1 MSTSQEREAERYQ
14 EEIEEKRNQE
24 IARQQAARAAE
35 EPLLARQRASLERD
49 LDLKE
54 KYDRGEGEVFQS
66 TLDEFEAGRKRIDE
80 LAHKNGTYGSTEHR
94 NKKIAY
100 EKMVAMAKNEIKMGR
115 QTNLNT
121 QIFNAN
127 TALQGYLKNQ
137 QTSSQN
143 IMAAIGAKPATTKG
157 WARSNLDKFTEGAF
171 GSIGSGVG
179 NVASN
184 IGGSIGRHI
193 FGTPSRT
200 VPAGSTTIP
209 AKQGWLSKTFLGA
222 WPKKKTP

>member
-66 TLDEFEAGRKRIDE
+66 TLDDFEAGRKRIDE

-100 EKMVAMAKNEIKMGR
+100 EKMVANLKNEIKMGR

-121 QIFNAN
+121 SIFNQN
-127 TALQGYLKNQ
+127 TALQGQLRNR

-143 IMAAIGAKPATTKG
+143 IMAAIGARPATTRG
-157 WARSNLDKFTEGAF
+157 WARSNLDKFTGGVA
-171 GSIGSGVG
+171 GSIGGGVG

-200 VPAGSTTIP
+200 VAAGLTTIP

>member
-100 EKMVAMAKNEIKMGR
+100 EKMVAMAKSEIKMGR

-121 QIFNAN
+121 SIFNQN
-127 TALQGYLKNQ
+127 TALQNQLKNR

-143 IMAAIGAKPATTKG
+143 IMAAIGARPATTKG

-200 VPAGSTTIP
+200 IPSGSTQTLP
-209 AKQGWLSKTFLGA
+209 KQGWLSRTLFG
-222 WPKKKTP
+222 KKVT

>member
-14 EEIEEKRNQE
+14 EEVANNRRLE
-24 IARQQAARAAE
+24 IARQQTAREAD
-35 EPLLARQRASLERD
+35 EPLIARQRASLERD

-66 TLDEFEAGRKRIDE
+66 TLDDFEAGRKRIDE

-100 EKMVAMAKNEIKMGR
+100 EKMVANLKNEIKMGR

-121 QIFNAN
+121 SIFNQN
-127 TALQGYLKNQ
+127 TALQSQLRNR

-143 IMAAIGAKPATTKG
+143 IMAAIGARPATTRG
-157 WARSNLDKFTEGAF
+157 WARSNLDKFTGGVA
-171 GSIGSGVG
+171 GSIGGGVG

-200 VPAGSTTIP
+200 VAAGLTTIP

-222 WPKKKTP
+222 WPKKKVT

>member
-14 EEIEEKRNQE
+14 EEVANNRRLE
-24 IARQQAARAAE
+24 IARQQAAREAD
-35 EPLLARQRASLERD
+35 EPLIARQRASLESD

-54 KYDRGEGEVFQS
+54 KYLRGEGEVFQS
-66 TLDEFEAGRKRIDE
+66 TLDDFEAGRKRIDE

-100 EKMVAMAKNEIKMGR
+100 EKMVANLKNEIKMGR

-121 QIFNAN
+121 SIFNQN
-127 TALQGYLKNQ
+127 TALQNQ
-137 QTSSQN
+137 LRNRQTSSQN
-143 IMAAIGAKPATTKG
+143 IMAAIGARPATTRG
-157 WARSNLDKFTEGAF
+157 WARSNLDKFTGGVA
-171 GSIGSGVG
+171 GSIGGGVG

-200 VPAGSTTIP
+200 VTAGLTTIP

>member
-14 EEIEEKRNQE
+14 EEVANNRRLE
-24 IARQQAARAAE
+24 IARQQAAREAD
-35 EPLLARQRASLERD
+35 EPLIARQRASLESD

-54 KYDRGEGEVFQS
+54 KYLRGEGEVFQS
-66 TLDEFEAGRKRIDE
+66 TLDDFEAGRKRIDE

-100 EKMVAMAKNEIKMGR
+100 EKMVANLKNEIKMGR

-121 QIFNAN
+121 SIFNQN
-127 TALQGYLKNQ
+127 TALQGQLRNR

-143 IMAAIGAKPATTKG
+143 IMAAIGARPATTRG
-157 WARSNLDKFTEGAF
+157 WARSNLDKFTGGVA
-171 GSIGSGVG
+171 GSIGGGVG

-193 FGTPSRT
+193 FGTPSRI
-200 VPAGSTTIP
+200 VPAGSTTTS
-209 AKQGWLSKTFLGA
+209 ATKGWLSKTA
-222 WPKKKTP
+222 YPAIKKLFF

>member
-14 EEIEEKRNQE
+14 EEVANNRRME
-24 IARQQAARAAE
+24 IARQQAARKAD
-35 EPLLARQRASLERD
+35 EPLIARQRASLERD

-54 KYDRGEGEVFQS
+54 KYRRGEGEVYQS
-66 TLDEFEAGRKRIDE
+66 TLDDFERGRRRIDE

-100 EKMVAMAKNEIKMGR
+100 ERMVAMTINEIKEGR
-115 QTNLNT
+115 LSNLNT

-127 TALQGYLKNQ
+127 TALQGQLKNQ

-143 IMAAIGAKPATTKG
+143 IMAAIGARPATTKG

-200 VPAGSTTIP
+200 IPSGSTQTLP
-209 AKQGWLSKTFLGA
+209 KQGWLSRTLFG
-222 WPKKKTP
+222 KKVT

>member
-100 EKMVAMAKNEIKMGR
+100 EKMVAMAKSEIKMGR

-121 QIFNAN
+121 SIFNQN
-127 TALQGYLKNQ
+127 TALQNQLKNR

-143 IMAAIGAKPATTKG
+143 IMAAIGARPATTKG
-157 WARSNLDKFTEGAF
+157 WARSNLDKFTGGVA
-171 GSIGSGVG
+171 GSIGGGVG

-200 VPAGSTTIP
+200 VAAGLTTIP

>member
-14 EEIEEKRNQE
+14 EEVANNRRLE
-24 IARQQAARAAE
+24 IVRQKEAREAE

-66 TLDEFEAGRKRIDE
+66 TLDDFEAGRKRIDE

-100 EKMVAMAKNEIKMGR
+100 EKMVANLKNEIKMGR

-121 QIFNAN
+121 SIFNQN
-127 TALQGYLKNQ
+127 TALQSQLRNR

-143 IMAAIGAKPATTKG
+143 IMAAIGARPATTRG
-157 WARSNLDKFTEGAF
+157 WARSNLDKFTGGVA
-171 GSIGSGVG
+171 GSIGGGVG

-200 VPAGSTTIP
+200 VPAGSTTTP

-222 WPKKKTP
+222 WPKKKVT

>member
-66 TLDEFEAGRKRIDE
+66 TLDDFEAGRKRIDE

-100 EKMVAMAKNEIKMGR
+100 KKMVANLKNEIKMGR
-115 QTNLNT
+115 QTNLNM

-127 TALQGYLKNQ
+127 TALQGQLRNR

-143 IMAAIGAKPATTKG
+143 IMAAIGARPATTRG
-157 WARSNLDKFTEGAF
+157 WARSNLDKFTGGVA
-171 GSIGSGVG
+171 GSIGGGVG

-200 VPAGSTTIP
+200 IPSGSTQTLP
-209 AKQGWLSKTFLGA
+209 KQGWLSKTFLG
-222 WPKKKTP
+222 KKIT

>member
-24 IARQQAARAAE
+24 IARQQAAREAE

-100 EKMVAMAKNEIKMGR
+100 EKMVANLKNEIKMGR
-115 QTNLNT
+115 LTNLNT
-121 QIFNAN
+121 SIFNQN
-127 TALQGYLKNQ
+127 TALQGQLRNR

-143 IMAAIGAKPATTKG
+143 IMAAIGPRPATKKG
-157 WARSNLDKFTEGAF
+157 FISRNMEDLYRGGF
-171 GSIGSGVG
+171 GSIGNKLVG
-179 NVASN
+179 
-184 IGGSIGRHI
+184 GGSKFL
-193 FGTPSRT
+193 FGTPATT

-209 AKQGWLSKTFLGA
+209 AKKGWLAGTA
-222 WPKKKTP
+222 YPAIKKLFS

>member
-14 EEIEEKRNQE
+14 EEVANNRRLE
-24 IARQQAARAAE
+24 IVRQKEAREAE

-66 TLDEFEAGRKRIDE
+66 TLDDFEAGRKRIDE

-100 EKMVAMAKNEIKMGR
+100 EKMVAMAKNEIKEGR

-143 IMAAIGAKPATTKG
+143 IMAAIGPRPATKKG
-157 WARSNLDKFTEGAF
+157 FVSRNMEDLYRGGF
-171 GSIGSGVG
+171 GSIGNKLIGSG
-179 NVASN
+179 SKFL
-184 IGGSIGRHI
+184 
-193 FGTPSRT
+193 FGTPATT
-200 VPAGSTTIP
+200 VPAGSTTTP
-209 AKQGWLSKTFLGA
+209 ATKGWLSKTA
-222 WPKKKTP
+222 YPAIKKLFT

>member
-24 IARQQAARAAE
+24 IARQQAAREAE

-100 EKMVAMAKNEIKMGR
+100 EKMVANLKNEIKMGR

-143 IMAAIGAKPATTKG
+143 IMTAIGTRPATTRG
-157 WARSNLDKFTEGAF
+157 WARSNLDKFIGGVA
-171 GSIGSGVG
+171 GSFG
-179 NVASN
+179 NVVGGGVSN

-209 AKQGWLSKTFLGA
+209 AKKGWLAGTA
-222 WPKKKTP
+222 YPAIKKLFS

>member
-1 MSTSQEREAERYQ
+1 MSTSQEREAERYR
-14 EEIEEKRNQE
+14 EEVANNRRLE

-49 LDLKE
+49 LERKE

-66 TLDEFEAGRKRIDE
+66 TLDDFEAGRKRIDE

-100 EKMVAMAKNEIKMGR
+100 ERMVAMTKNEIKEGR
-115 QTNLNT
+115 LSNLNT
-121 QIFNAN
+121 QIFNSQ
-127 TALQGYLKNQ
+127 TAFQNQLKNQ

-143 IMAAIGAKPATTKG
+143 IMTAIGTRPATTRG
-157 WARSNLDKFTEGAF
+157 WARSNLDKFTGGVA

-209 AKQGWLSKTFLGA
+209 AKKGWLAGTA
-222 WPKKKTP
+222 YPAIKKLFS

>member
-14 EEIEEKRNQE
+14 EEVANNRRLE
-24 IARQQAARAAE
+24 IVRQKEAREAE

-66 TLDEFEAGRKRIDE
+66 TLDDFEAGRKRIDE

-127 TALQGYLKNQ
+127 TALQGQLKNQ

-143 IMAAIGAKPATTKG
+143 IMAAIGARPATTRG
-157 WARSNLDKFTEGAF
+157 WARSNLDKFTGGVA
-171 GSIGSGVG
+171 GSIGGGVG

-209 AKQGWLSKTFLGA
+209 AKKGWLAGTAYPAIKGLF
-222 WPKKKTP
+222 K